1 VSVAA
6 SAEGPDLPAK
16 AALIRAELPS
26 AERVRFDAE
35 LDGALD
41 AARQTHDLRPIVD
54 LVEAWHRMV
63 LIRRHAGPGWAETEA
78 RLGAGEEPAW
88 EGEPAEVEGF
98 IRRTLA

>member
-6 SAEGPDLPAK
+6 SAEGSDLPAK
-16 AALIRAELPS
+16 ASLVRAELPI

-41 AARQTHDLRPIVD
+41 TARQTHDLRPLAG
-54 LVEAWHRMV
+54 LVEAWYRMV

-78 RLGAGEEPAW
+78 RLRGGQGPTW
-88 EGEPAEVEGF
+88 DGEPAEVEEF